1 MSRTRK
7 LTLSAMVAA
16 LCVACMALSLLIPRV
31 TLAITALAGIFP
43 AVVVITCG
51 CGWAAG
57 ASAVAAA
64 LGLLILPDKTAPL
77 WFVFFFGHYPIW
89 KALIERLRNRL
100 GKLWLGW
107 VLKLLGFAVCAA
119 LLLILFRAVFTAPL
133 PERLLGTGYGP
144 WLLAAGL
151 TAAFVFYDIAFSGL
165 IAWFRSTVLPR
176 LR

>member
-1 MSRTRK
+1 
-7 LTLSAMVAA
+7 
-16 LCVACMALSLLIPRV
+16 
-31 TLAITALAGIFP
+31 
-43 AVVVITCG
+43 
-51 CGWAAG
+51 
-57 ASAVAAA
+57 
-64 LGLLILPDKTAPL
+64 APL

-100 GKLWLGW
+100 GKPWLGW
-107 VLKLLGFAVCAA
+107 LLKLLGFAVCAA